1 LAKALKDFGDRVH
14 FSVFEFILDGE
25 LLDKMV
31 ERIEDII
38 SKEEDSVR
46 IYAMC
51 GACEKTVRI
60 IGTGELTTDKDV
72 YIV

>member
-1 LAKALKDFGDRVH
+1 M
-14 FSVFEFILDGE
+14 FILEKE
-25 LLDKMV
+25 LLDKMI

-51 GACEKTVRI
+51 AMCGACEKTVRI
-60 IGTGELTTDKDV
+60 IGTGELTADKDV